1 MKTVALFGG
10 SFNPPHDG
18 HFAIG
23 AHIHKALRADEIWMM
38 FSINRLK
45 DPSIYAS
52 IDHRMAMGRILAR
65 HYPDTPFVMTDIEQ
79 QVGTNQTYFV
89 LAELKRRYPDTR
101 FVWVMG
107 ADNLAGFDQWVRGD
121 DIFRDFSVAI
131 INRPGHDDAA
141 LQSRVL
147 QKFAHLRRADEG
159 SLQPGKPG
167 WVFLRDPDVA
177 DAAESS
183 SALLKRLRA
192 GETNFRGH
200 FNEVA
205 AYIRAHGLY
214 GCAPPPA
221 PRPPG
226 P

>member
-23 AHIHKALRADEIWMM
+23 DHIHKTLKTDEVWMM

-52 IDHRMAMGRILAR
+52 IDHRMNMARLMAR
-65 HYPDTPFVMTDIEQ
+65 HHPQTPFIMTDIEQ
-79 QVGTNQTYFV
+79 QVGTNQTFFV
-89 LAELKRRYPDTR
+89 LDELKKRYPDTR
-101 FVWVMG
+101 FIWVMG
-107 ADNLAGFDQWVRGD
+107 ADNLKGFDEWIRGD
-121 DIFRDFSVAI
+121 DIFRNFSVAI
-131 INRPGHDDAA
+131 INRPGHDQDAWD
-141 LQSRVL
+141 SRVL
-147 QKFAHLRRADEG
+147 KKFAGLQRNAPDDFKPG
-159 SLQPGKPG
+159 QPG
-167 WVFLRDPDVA
+167 WIFLQDPQVA

-192 GETNFRGH
+192 GETEFRGH

-205 AYIRAHGLY
+205 AYIRKHELY
-214 GCAPPPA
+214 GIKKAGPRPPA
-221 PRPPG
+221 P
-226 P
+226 